1 MLSRQTV
8 LRTALAASFVTLA
21 LAGCGQMRPSQ
32 KMQIFETS
40 LSPTQEVPPATAS
53 SASGAA
59 EVQFNENSNK
69 LTWKVTYSGLTG
81 PATGAH
87 IHGPAPVG
95 QNAPVVIPFTG
106 DLNAQ
111 PIMGETTITPAQ
123 YADLAAGLYY
133 VNIHSARF
141 PGGEIRGQLR
151 KRM

>member
-1 MLSRQTV
+1 MLSRHTV
-8 LRTALAASFVTLA
+8 LRTALAAGFVTLA
-21 LAGCGQMRPSQ
+21 LAGCGQLRPSQ
-32 KMQIFETS
+32 KIQIFEAS
-40 LSPTQEVPPATAS
+40 LSGSQEVPPAATTAT
-53 SASGAA
+53 GAA
-59 EVQFNENSNK
+59 EIQFNENTNK
-69 LTWKVTYSGLTG
+69 LTWKVTYNGLTG

-87 IHGPAPVG
+87 IHGPAAMG
-95 QNAPVVIPFTG
+95 QNAGVVIPFSG

-111 PIMGETTITPAQ
+111 PVMGETTITPAQ

>member
-1 MLSRQTV
+1 MLSRQTF
-8 LRTALAASFVTLA
+8 LRTAIAAGFVTLT

-40 LSPTQEVPPATAS
+40 MSASQEVPPNPSTATGS
-53 SASGAA
+53 A
-59 EVQFNENSNK
+59 EVQFNENTNK

-81 PATGAH
+81 PATAGH
-87 IHGPAPVG
+87 IHGPAPAG
-95 QNAPVVIPFTG
+95 QNAGVVIPFTG

-111 PIMGETTITPAQ
+111 PLTGETTITPAQ

-133 VNIHSARF
+133 VNIHTSRS

-151 KRM
+151 RRM